1 MTMGGDALF
10 RRDVPLAPYT
20 TIGLGGPARLFAEC
34 GTVQELGQALAYAS
48 RTGTPVQVLAGGSN
62 VVFADE
68 GFDGLVIH
76 VALRG
81 VRAGREGNAVV
92 VTAAAGEPWDPLVAR
107 ATESGWGGIECLSGI
122 PGSVGATPVQ
132 NVGAYG
138 QEVRDTI
145 TCVRA
150 LDRQTGAEVDFT
162 PDECRFSY
170 RQSRFKSADAD
181 RFIITEVRFR
191 LRPEALAD
199 IRYAEL
205 KAVLQASA
213 DLAALRPGA
222 ETLAAIRGA
231 VIGLRRKKSMVFDPA
246 DENSRSVGSFFV
258 NPVVPEAAF
267 REIDHRWQGA
277 GGRTPVPRFPA
288 PGGVKVPAGW
298 LVEHA
303 GFGKGFR
310 KGGVGVSEN
319 HALALVNRGG
329 TTKDLT
335 GLASEIQQAVL
346 TKFGV
351 QLEREPVYVLFRP

>member
-1 MTMGGDALF
+1 
-10 RRDVPLAPYT
+10 
-20 TIGLGGPARLFAEC
+20 
-34 GTVQELGQALAYAS
+34 VQELGEALAYGS
-48 RTGTPVQVLAGGSN
+48 RTGTPVQVFAGGSN

-81 VRAGREGNAVV
+81 VTSSREGDAVV

-150 LDRQTGAEVDFT
+150 LDRTTGGKVDFT

-170 RQSRFKSADAD
+170 RQSRFKSEDAD

-191 LRPEALAD
+191 LRPEGSAD

-205 KAVLQASA
+205 KAVLEAGV
-213 DLAALRPGA
+213 DLGSLRPGA

-246 DENSRSVGSFFV
+246 DENSKSVGSFFV
-258 NPVVPEAAF
+258 NPVVPEATL
-267 REIDHRWQGA
+267 REIEQRWQGA
-277 GGRTPVPRFPA
+277 GGTTPVPRFPA
-288 PGGVKVPAGW
+288 PRGVKVPAGW

-303 GFGKGFR
+303 GYVKGYR
-310 KGGVGVSEN
+310 KGGAGVSEN

-329 TTKDLT
+329 TAKELT
-335 GLASEIQQAVL
+335 RLASDIQQAVL

-351 QLEREPVYVLFRP
+351 QLEREPVYVPFRP